1 MFFISAMQGIPQMSY
16 LEDLTNEEDEFD
28 NIFNGG
34 PNLPDYAVFN
44 LVDLQ
49 NGKRLISCLFFPFCS
64 EYCFRHRTVVK
75 WNRFIMQIWFRNLSC
90 DLHDWHLSTF
100 GYCSLKWGLCAC
112 GRWDLIF
119 TPQGKTKRNLRLR
132 NIMHLICVP
141 YSCRYWSAAWP
152 VSFWQVPGWGSQ
164 WCSKETMSTHL
175 DPSADQDRS
184 KIS

>member
-64 EYCFRHRTVVK
+64 EYCFRHPTVVK
-75 WNRFIMQIWFRNLSC
+75 WKRFIMQIWFRNLSC

-112 GRWDLIF
+112 GRWDNIHPSRQNKKKPKIAKYYASNLCALFLQILIS
-119 TPQGKTKRNLRLR
+119 RLTCQFLTSSR
-132 NIMHLICVP
+132 M
-141 YSCRYWSAAWP
+141 R
-152 VSFWQVPGWGSQ
+152 
-164 WCSKETMSTHL
+164 
-175 DPSADQDRS
+175 
-184 KIS
+184 